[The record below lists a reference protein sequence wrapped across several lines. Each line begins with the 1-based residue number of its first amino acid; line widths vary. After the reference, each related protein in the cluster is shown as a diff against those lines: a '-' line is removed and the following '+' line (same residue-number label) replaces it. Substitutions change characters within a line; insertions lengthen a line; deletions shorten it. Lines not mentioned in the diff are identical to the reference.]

1 MEAQMLGDFIW
12 LADYMTVSC
21 CYLLT
26 VGTAEKLAEIL
37 QARCR
42 RETASSCR
50 MLISLN
56 SKCQITTDYILLIT

>member
-1 MEAQMLGDFIW
+1 MEAQMLGDFIR

-37 QARCR
+37 QAR
-42 RETASSCR
+42 
-50 MLISLN
+50 
-56 SKCQITTDYILLIT
+56 